1 MTVLFLSRYSWRD
14 HYFTN
19 TVKNQIRNWVCTRRC
34 DYVVKNR
41 SVFY

>member
-19 TVKNQIRNWVCTRRC
+19 TVKKPDTKLSLHWKMWLRG
-34 DYVVKNR
+34 
-41 SVFY
+41 

>member
-19 TVKNQIRNWVCTRRC
+19 TV
-34 DYVVKNR
+34 
-41 SVFY
+41 